1 MVATCSR
8 HDCSNELKHSNVEC
22 FPLQDQI
29 GEDSLY
35 KPEGAVVME
44 IWRLDR

>member
-8 HDCSNELKHSNVEC
+8 HDCSDELKHSNVEC

-35 KPEGAVVME
+35 KPEGAVVIE
-44 IWRLDR
+44 IRRLDR